1 MAPKEIGKINKAEF
15 GNIMTKRKAYLV
27 TILPDVQSAPK
38 EYAEKIGRYWQA
50 VDDQISQLESK
61 AGTVKKILVE
71 GVIGRG
77 ADAELMLKQS
87 TPSALRIIRSRTSSG
102 AILESYEDQELFEQ
116 MIDFGRCLQIGLI
129 SKSVSD
135 MIVTKYQEIA
145 EQRLNY
151 QKKIVDE
158 VVLDNE
164 ALLLLGSNTQNTL
177 PSDFEKF
184 FISPPELD
192 EISRWINENN
202 KTLNSSNQEADQK
215 SETKQ
220 SSEQKDSGLWTP
232 GQGV

>member
-1 MAPKEIGKINKAEF
+1 MTPKEIGKINKAEF
-15 GNIMTKRKAYLV
+15 RNIMTKRKAYLV

-38 EYAEKIGRYWQA
+38 EYTEKIERYWKA

-61 AGTVKKILVE
+61 AGTVKRILVE

-87 TPSALRIIRSRTSSG
+87 TPSALRIIQSRTSSG
-102 AILESYEDQELFEQ
+102 GVLESYEDQALFEQ

-129 SKSVSD
+129 SKSVSE

-145 EQRLNY
+145 EQRLNH

-158 VVLDNE
+158 VVLENE
-164 ALLLLGSNTQNTL
+164 ALLLLGSNTQNTI
-177 PSDFEKF
+177 PNDFEKF

-192 EISRWINENN
+192 EISRWIKDNNEN
-202 KTLNSSNQEADQK
+202 LNTSNQDPDKKPEPK
-215 SETKQ
+215 P
-220 SSEQKDSGLWTP
+220 SSQEKDSGLWTP

>member
-1 MAPKEIGKINKAEF
+1 MTPKEIGKINKAEF
-15 GNIMTKRKAYLV
+15 VNILTKRKAYLV
-27 TILPDVQSAPK
+27 TILPDVQSAPR
-38 EYAEKIGRYWQA
+38 EYSEKIERYWKA

-61 AGTVKKILVE
+61 AGTVKRVLVE

-87 TPSALRIIRSRTSSG
+87 TPSALRIIQSRTSSG
-102 AILESYEDQELFEQ
+102 AVLESYEDQELFEQ
-116 MIDFGRCLQIGLI
+116 MVDFGRCLQIGLI

-135 MIVTKYQEIA
+135 MIVTKYQEVA

-158 VVLDNE
+158 VVLENE

-192 EISRWINENN
+192 EISRWIKDNNE
-202 KTLNSSNQEADQK
+202 TLNTSNQDPDKK
-215 SETKQ
+215 SETKP
-220 SSEQKDSGLWTP
+220 SSQQEDSGLWTP
-232 GQGV
+232 GQSV

>member
-145 EQRLNY
+145 EQHVKNRQL
-151 QKKIVDE
+151 VDTE
-158 VVLDNE
+158 
-164 ALLLLGSNTQNTL
+164 S
-177 PSDFEKF
+177 
-184 FISPPELD
+184 
-192 EISRWINENN
+192 
-202 KTLNSSNQEADQK
+202 
-215 SETKQ
+215 
-220 SSEQKDSGLWTP
+220 
-232 GQGV
+232 